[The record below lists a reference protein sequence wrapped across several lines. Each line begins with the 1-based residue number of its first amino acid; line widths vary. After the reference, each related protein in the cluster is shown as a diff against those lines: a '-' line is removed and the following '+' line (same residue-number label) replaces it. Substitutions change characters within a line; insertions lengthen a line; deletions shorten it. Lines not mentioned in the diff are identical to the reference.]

1 MSFLSLLQKHF
12 IPLLYSLGAVALTWL
27 VQYDPFFWDTIQL
40 ASKHA
45 HFFFENNLQWAP
57 LPNEIDSGHP
67 PFLGYYL
74 AVCWH
79 FFGQTLPVSHWA
91 MLPFFLLN
99 IWLLCSLG
107 NRITDKKIRHFFP
120 LLVFSDPVI
129 FTQSSLVSP
138 DLLVMT
144 GFLLAL
150 EGWLSARKGYIALGV
165 LLLCVVSMRGMM
177 TAAALTL
184 WSIWFNWEKAPTLKS
199 TVRTIWPAVPG
210 FALAAVFL
218 MWHHL
223 ETGWT
228 GYHKES
234 PWGKAFEQ
242 AGLLG
247 GLRNFVVLSW
257 RFLDF
262 GRAGEWLA
270 LIWLLAVNWKRTK
283 GNWLKINKIQLQF
296 GVLFLVLA
304 LLLLPSALIYQNLS
318 AHRYFIPLFIA
329 LHLFVFSLLANSL
342 HPKKLLF
349 ALALGLIAGNFWQYP
364 QGISM
369 DWDCTFNHRPYH
381 RIREHALLFLQKHE
395 IPFDSV
401 GSAFPN
407 LNTGDH
413 LLLNGDLRRFVPLD
427 LASNGFVF
435 CSNVFNDIN
444 QDTYLELKRNWKLI
458 WREQRGLVWV
468 EIFERNK

>member
-165 LLLCVVSMRGMM
+165 LLLCGKYAWYDDRCRLN
-177 TAAALTL
+177 ALVHLVQLGKGSHTKKH
-184 WSIWFNWEKAPTLKS
+184 SA
-199 TVRTIWPAVPG
+199 
-210 FALAAVFL
+210 
-218 MWHHL
+218 HHL
-223 ETGWT
+223 
-228 GYHKES
+228 
-234 PWGKAFEQ
+234 
-242 AGLLG
+242 AGSSRICSCRCFFDVAPPG
-247 GLRNFVVLSW
+247 NGLDRLSQ
-257 RFLDF
+257 
-262 GRAGEWLA
+262 G
-270 LIWLLAVNWKRTK
+270 
-283 GNWLKINKIQLQF
+283 
-296 GVLFLVLA
+296 
-304 LLLLPSALIYQNLS
+304 
-318 AHRYFIPLFIA
+318 IA
-329 LHLFVFSLLANSL
+329 LGQ
-342 HPKKLLF
+342 
-349 ALALGLIAGNFWQYP
+349 GL
-364 QGISM
+364 
-369 DWDCTFNHRPYH
+369 
-381 RIREHALLFLQKHE
+381 
-395 IPFDSV
+395 
-401 GSAFPN
+401 
-407 LNTGDH
+407 
-413 LLLNGDLRRFVPLD
+413 
-427 LASNGFVF
+427 
-435 CSNVFNDIN
+435 
-444 QDTYLELKRNWKLI
+444 
-458 WREQRGLVWV
+458 
-468 EIFERNK
+468 